1 MSERKSDL
9 DRARELGMTV
19 EEFQALVGHD
29 PLDTHVEFLN
39 AGVVGPTKI
48 READDSDD
56 VKLKDEQK
64 GKNKPELKKP
74 KSKKLEEDPAGQSAE
89 AGGPYSLHDE
99 FTDVTGIGDG
109 TTVPFQTDEDVNKK
123 MPEELEHYW
132 DRPIETPADEALYY
146 GFHVHSKDNMYGLHA
161 HYPGGPLGGGH
172 RHTAQ
177 NKQGYHTHRYNND
190 ELLQF
195 KFARPGVMI
204 QLDGPHVHQQNAPD
218 GKHTHS
224 EENFGP
230 ASGRRAERVAERN
243 RQADTN

>member
-1 MSERKSDL
+1 MSERQNDL
-9 DRARELGMTV
+9 DRARELGMSV

-29 PLDTHVEFLN
+29 PLETHIEFLN
-39 AGVVGPTKI
+39 AGVVGPKDT
-48 READDSDD
+48 RQADDSND
-56 VKLKDEQK
+56 VKLKEEQK
-64 GKNKPELKKP
+64 EKK
-74 KSKKLEEDPAGQSAE
+74 KKAEVEKTE

-123 MPEELEHYW
+123 MPEELENYW
-132 DRPIETPADEALYY
+132 DRPVTSPEDQALYY
-146 GFHVHSKDNMYGLHA
+146 GFHIHTKDNMYGLHA

-230 ASGRRAERVAERN
+230 ASGRRAEKVAERN